1 MICSLFNFS
10 PQSVQSRGHWG
21 ALVLSYYVKRNI
33 CERSTCL
40 GLLA

>member
-21 ALVLSYYVKRNI
+21 ALVR
-33 CERSTCL
+33 
-40 GLLA
+40 LAPQNKAPSPPI